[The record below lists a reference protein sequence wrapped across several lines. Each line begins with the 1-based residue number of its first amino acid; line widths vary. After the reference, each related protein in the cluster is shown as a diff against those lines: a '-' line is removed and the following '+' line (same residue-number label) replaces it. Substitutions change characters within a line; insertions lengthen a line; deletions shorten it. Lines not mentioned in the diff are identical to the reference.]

1 MSPPPVSNLVP
12 KEWQC
17 FEPDRAA
24 HIQQHRWFHWGAPH
38 RLSPLGCHTLS
49 PNLCHHMALLFI
61 SDGIPNT
68 GHVAPV
74 RCPTWD
80 VPCALQHIQPALTTR
95 FGYQTLSPLC
105 KVCAGKAQCGL
116 RRHHAEGDN
125 REGMWKWMTNKGS
138 SSEDISSRLNE
149 NGHLPN
155 MGRDEAEM
163 FGAFF
168 ATFSNSLR
176 LGHRCPEMK
185 DCNRSAELGFT
196 TGTH

>member
-1 MSPPPVSNLVP
+1 MAIGAMRQEQLGDSKTAAETGSDERELFSVPLLGQDAVMSPPPVSNLVH

-24 HIQQHRWFHWGAPH
+24 HTQQHRWFHWGAPH

-105 KVCAGKAQCGL
+105 KVCLGKALCGL

-125 REGMWKWMTNKGS
+125 REGMWKWMTKKGS
-138 SSEDISSRLNE
+138 SSEDISS
-149 NGHLPN
+149 
-155 MGRDEAEM
+155 
-163 FGAFF
+163 
-168 ATFSNSLR
+168 
-176 LGHRCPEMK
+176 
-185 DCNRSAELGFT
+185 
-196 TGTH
+196 